1 MFTVSERQ
9 ISVTVLYQSFLKNS
23 RQFRNFKTM
32 QVDGNVNFIAIG
44 KSYLLYILLVFD
56 LSAVNYTA

>member
-1 MFTVSERQ
+1 
-9 ISVTVLYQSFLKNS
+9 
-23 RQFRNFKTM
+23 M